1 MFDRPVDKISG
12 GELQRVLLALALEP
26 NPELLLLDEPAA
38 GIDFQ
43 DQEKFYELIAR
54 LNQERSITILLVSH
68 DLSVVSK
75 HAHHVLCLRDGTL
88 QCEGTPRDVLNGEM
102 LRATFGGDRGIYAHE
117 HHLK

>member
-1 MFDRPVDKISG
+1 MAARRAILIASLVDDPDSDPQFFGAG
-12 GELQRVLLALALEP
+12 GKV
-26 NPELLLLDEPAA
+26 DEPAA

-54 LNQERSITILLVSH
+54 LNQERGITILLVSH

-75 HAHHVLCLRDGTL
+75 HAHHVLCLKDGTL
-88 QCEGTPRDVLNGEM
+88 QCEGTPHDILNGEM
-102 LRATFGGDRGIYAHE
+102 LRATFGGDRGVYAHE